1 MIRFFI
7 LFLVLLAVLFG
18 LELTP
23 PVQQW
28 FVEPWT
34 NTLARISAGLV
45 TLFDPDVI
53 STGKV
58 LRSTTSTFA
67 VSIEA
72 GCNGVEATLV
82 LLAAML
88 AFPASWSRKALG
100 LIAGIA
106 AVQGLNMVRVISLF
120 YLGQWNREV
129 FEWAHL
135 YVWQALIMLD
145 VLIVWLLW
153 VRTLPRGDDPSPPA
167 PPAPAVASA

>member
-1 MIRFFI
+1 MIRFFV

-23 PVQQW
+23 PVQAW

-34 NTLARISAGLV
+34 NTLARLSAGLV
-45 TLFDPDVI
+45 TLFDPDVV

-58 LRSTTSTFA
+58 LRSTSNAFA

-88 AFPASWSRKALG
+88 AFPASWQRKALG
-100 LIAGIA
+100 LVA
-106 AVQGLNMVRVISLF
+106 A
-120 YLGQWNREV
+120 
-129 FEWAHL
+129 
-135 YVWQALIMLD
+135 
-145 VLIVWLLW
+145 
-153 VRTLPRGDDPSPPA
+153 LPLCRGSTSCA
-167 PPAPAVASA
+167 